1 MFYLIILLAFYM
13 PTLPIPGL
21 ATFWIT
27 DVFLAFVFIWRFV
40 SPPRM
45 TIEYRHY
52 MYSTLMLPMYVFA
65 LWLGL
70 ITILTLSATP
80 DAGLVSTGFSYL
92 GRLRPILF
100 LWLMIPYCSER
111 QQLYKMFRFLMILFI
126 LQCLVVFCQK
136 FNIAGIN
143 NWYTPRFRITD
154 VFVREA
160 YLTGRRTIG
169 SIGNPNSVGTF
180 MSLMAMLGY
189 SVYVFG
195 KSYRRWI
202 GLVSAVAALIVCI
215 FFATTR
221 QGTLAIILGCIVLSV
236 IAFFLGKFGRLTFA
250 LLMVL
255 LASPLLMYY
264 LAQDYDLF
272 ERFALLRGEVGI
284 TDVGSMKSR
293 LQLWPEFFREYGLW
307 VFIGKGIAGFYAAIT
322 WDSGWL
328 MLIVGGGIPLAMFY
342 LWWLVR
348 IARACFRALPYRE
361 MDPVLTGFMLAG
373 PATSFVVLIT
383 NIVNN
388 TYAMTKISIWI
399 GMFYIL
405 SLAAAFHLQCAAFDL
420 PDGEEDMTN
429 FYGDD

>member
-1 MFYLIILLAFYM
+1 MFLFYLIILLGFLCQ
-13 PTLPIPGL
+13 PCQSGL
-21 ATFWIT
+21 ATFWMWMFPC
-27 DVFLAFVFIWRFV
+27 VYFIWRFV
-40 SPPRM
+40 SPPDDHQ
-45 TIEYRHY
+45 YRHIY
-52 MYSTLMLPMYVFA
+52 MADKLSRCTYSHMAGPRYH
-65 LWLGL
+65 
-70 ITILTLSATP
+70 LTLSAAP

-100 LWLMIPYCSER
+100 LWLMSPYCSER

-143 NWYTPRFRITD
+143 KWYTPRFRITD

-322 WDSGWL
+322 WDSGGL

-342 LWWLVR
+342 LWWLVHR
-348 IARACFRALPYRE
+348 RGLLQGTAMK